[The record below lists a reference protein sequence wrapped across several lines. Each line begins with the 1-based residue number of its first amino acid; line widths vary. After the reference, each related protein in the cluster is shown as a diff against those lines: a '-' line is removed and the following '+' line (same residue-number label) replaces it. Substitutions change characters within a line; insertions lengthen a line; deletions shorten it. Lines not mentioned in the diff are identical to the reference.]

1 MDFFMCNETF
11 CLNLCMTSPGGGSY
25 QPSPKEKLE
34 QRGKKRRAVVRSSGE
49 KKGVVKGEKFVR

>member
-1 MDFFMCNETF
+1 MCNETF
-11 CLNLCMTSPGGGSY
+11 CLDLCMTSPGGGSY